1 MQYFYSKATK
11 GFYIE
16 GINDIPLNAK
26 PITESYYQALLNGQ
40 TEGKQIVGDEKGY
53 PVLVDPQPSP
63 FHQLVEGKWVIS
75 SEKQTALL
83 EQHKNQLIEKLAD
96 KTDSLKSQLLVGYP
110 QTEIDSFYRQEA
122 EALAYRKNPSA
133 PTPMLHQIAQSR
145 QVPFALLVEKVLE
158 KSNAFAYAI
167 GGVIGMRQGF
177 EDRILAAQN
186 QDELE
191 QIEKEVDAWQLSI

>member
-1 MQYFYSKATK
+1 M
-11 GFYIE
+11 
-16 GINDIPLNAK
+16 
-26 PITESYYQALLNGQ
+26 
-40 TEGKQIVGDEKGY
+40 IVADENGY

-75 SEKQTALL
+75 SENQTALL

-177 EDRILAAQN
+177 EDRILASQN